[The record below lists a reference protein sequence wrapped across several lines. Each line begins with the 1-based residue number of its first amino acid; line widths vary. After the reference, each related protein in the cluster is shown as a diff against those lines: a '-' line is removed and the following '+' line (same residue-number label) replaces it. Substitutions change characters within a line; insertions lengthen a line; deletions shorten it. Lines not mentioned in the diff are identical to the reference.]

1 MSWAE
6 LSFSKKAI
14 RRAGD
19 YLIDESESFDIVK
32 YLESYEILSNWRSSH
47 AYPIQSMLGYFRKK
61 AFEIDKDAVIAQ
73 RLKRTP
79 SIIAKLQREQDMK
92 LDRMEDIAGCRIV
105 VDTKNDVYDVRK
117 NIVSGST
124 RNILRRERDYIINP
138 KESGYRGIHLIYQY
152 NGRKTAYTKHTVEL
166 QIRSKV
172 QHSWAT
178 AVEVVG
184 TFTGQALKAS
194 TGQEVWLN
202 FFKLASIAF
211 EDIES
216 KRLNSNAASKDR
228 IELIRCIDRLGVL
241 PKLRAFAVSTKHL
254 GNDKKNHGDY
264 FLLTLE
270 IDKSNIQVK
279 RFSSDNLDKATEQ
292 YGNLEKDFKENS
304 NRDVVLVSAESVHG
318 LKKAYPNY
326 FADTTDFSRNLVR
339 ILEANKKMQKQRQI
353 KSIKEQQLGLL
364 I

>member
-1 MSWAE
+1 MSWAV
-6 LSFSKKAI
+6 LNYSKKAV

-19 YLIDESESFDIVK
+19 YLIEVTDNFDLDI
-32 YLESYEILSNWRSSH
+32 YLESFEVLSNWRSSH

-61 AFEIDKDAVIAQ
+61 AFEIDNDAIIAQ

-79 SIIAKLQREQDMK
+79 SILAKLQREKDMK

-105 VDTKNDVYDVRK
+105 VENKADVYEIRN
-117 NIVSGST
+117 NIVNGRT
-124 RNILRRERDYIINP
+124 RNLLRRERDYINIP

-152 NGRKTAYTKHTVEL
+152 RGKKLVYNGHSVEL

-194 TGQEVWLN
+194 LGHDAWLN

-211 EDIES
+211 EDIEN
-216 KRLNSNAASKDR
+216 KKLAKNSSTKER
-228 IELIRCIDRLGVL
+228 IELVKYIDRLGVL
-241 PKLRAFAVSTKHL
+241 PRLRAFAVSTNHL
-254 GNDKKNHGDY
+254 GKDRKNHGDY

-270 IDKSNIQVK
+270 IDKSNIQIK
-279 RFSSDNLDKATEQ
+279 RFSADNLDKATEQ
-292 YGNLEKDFKENS
+292 YATLEKEFKENI

-326 FADTTDFSRNLVR
+326 FADTGDFSRNLEK
-339 ILEANKKMQKQRQI
+339 LLDANKKMQLSHQANSRK
-353 KSIKEQQLGLL
+353 GA
-364 I
+364 